1 MTFTKALIK
10 SGYYF
15 QPECDAYCKDDSNG
29 NLHSYVEQENEEWS
43 YEKYNESGQLVEQAY
58 TKERKLS
65 TPGSQNPPRFL
76 TKVHRGT

>member
-1 MTFTKALIK
+1 MTFTKALIQ

-43 YEKYNESGQLVEQAY
+43 YEKYNESDQLVAS
-58 TKERKLS
+58 KVFS
-65 TPGSQNPPRFL
+65 CGS
-76 TKVHRGT
+76 KSYMV